1 MQQIQ
6 DLAGVSPQE
15 LLDQLGINEPPYDP
29 FAIAQQLGVTV
40 TDTVDFDQINNSGT
54 IRAKNGKVYMWVNP
68 LEAQYRRRFT
78 AAHELGHLIH
88 DILPELKSH
97 PDLDGFTDISHARG
111 IHRDPKERRADEFA
125 AKLLMPGSDVLEKA
139 KAYIAIQKQSDPDK
153 KVERE
158 NLVLN
163 LAEFFGV
170 SRQAMDIRLKNLGI
184 R

>member
-1 MQQIQ
+1 MHQIQ
-6 DLAGVSPQE
+6 DLAGISPQE
-15 LLDQLGINEPPYDP
+15 LLDTLGINGPPYDP
-29 FAIAQQLGVTV
+29 FAIARRLDVDV
-40 TDTVDFDQINNSGT
+40 NEAVDFDQINDSGR
-54 IRAKNGKVYMWVNP
+54 IRAENGKVYMWVNP

-88 DILPELKSH
+88 DILPKLKSD
-97 PDLDGFTDISHARG
+97 PDLDGFTDSHARS
-111 IHRDPKERRADEFA
+111 IRRDPTERRADEFA
-125 AKLLMPGSDVLEKA
+125 AKLLMPGPDVLEQA